1 MNKAG
6 LTTRH
11 TTKCRT
17 YTRIDVELGPLAT
30 STPFLSFTDSDHGV
44 APCGVA
50 RWKPCSCNA
59 NFSTDAQ
66 KSPAEHF

>member
-30 STPFLSFTDSDHGV
+30 STPFLSLLIPIM
-44 APCGVA
+44 ALPRA
-50 RWKPCSCNA
+50 A
-59 NFSTDAQ
+59 
-66 KSPAEHF
+66 